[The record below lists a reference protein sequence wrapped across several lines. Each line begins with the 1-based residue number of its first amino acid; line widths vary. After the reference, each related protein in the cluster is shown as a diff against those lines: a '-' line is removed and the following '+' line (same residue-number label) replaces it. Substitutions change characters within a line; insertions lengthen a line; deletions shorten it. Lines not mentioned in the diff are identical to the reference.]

1 MKKAKMYLSKDM
13 AEFLIN
19 ELAANNVEYLAT
31 HDAEQIGEDSLT
43 LIQYDD
49 RDPFIGNYIFTAGVA
64 FTNELYRKAGR
75 KIQADNIINS
85 ALNKNE

>member
-1 MKKAKMYLSKDM
+1 MKKAKMYLNKDM

-31 HDAEQIGEDSLT
+31 PDAEQIGEDSLT
-43 LIQYDD
+43 LTQYDD